1 MAVIDANI
9 VLRYVLNDHEELS
22 QKAADILEH
31 QTVILPI
38 EAACEVVYVLQK
50 VYGVN
55 REQIQRQLSELVHE
69 RLLTLEKTEVFL
81 KALACYHTTTL
92 DFVDALLWAYHVVEH
107 QEILTFDEKL
117 QKHIQRTTEQ
127 EQETDTL

>member
-1 MAVIDANI
+1 MAVVDANI

-31 QTVILPI
+31 QTVMLPI
-38 EAACEVVYVLQK
+38 EAAYEVVYVLQK

-55 REQIQRQLSELVHE
+55 REQIRCKLSDLVNE
-69 RLLTLEKTEVFL
+69 RLIRVEKREVFL
-81 KALACYHTTTL
+81 KALDCYHTTTL

-107 QEILTFDEKL
+107 QEIVTFDEKL
-117 QKHIQRTTEQ
+117 QKHIQQTTEH
-127 EQETDTL
+127 EQEIDTL